1 MVGKVV
7 MIASGKG
14 GTGKSTVSVL
24 LGAALAR
31 RGHEVLLI
39 ELDSGLRSVD
49 IISGV
54 YGKTVYDIEDIFK
67 GRCEADKAIV
77 ESPTYKG
84 LSIVSAPYS
93 GGSVD
98 SKTLSVIIQ
107 KLKPVFNYI
116 LIDTAA
122 GLGDAFNAAATVAEK
137 ALIVITGDPVA
148 MRDGRIVADE
158 LADKAKAEVRLIV
171 NKASVSQLK
180 LAGVQHID
188 EIIDTVGVQL
198 IGVVPESSLIGSAHA
213 TGARIPESSLT
224 FKAFGNIAA
233 RVDGEHKPLAIY

>member
-1 MVGKVV
+1 MAGKVV

-14 GTGKSTVSVL
+14 GTGKSTASVL
-24 LGAALAR
+24 LGAALAKR
-31 RGHEVLLI
+31 SHSVLLI

-67 GRCEADKAIV
+67 GRCETDKAIV

-98 SKTLSVIIQ
+98 AKGLSVIIQ
-107 KLKPVFNYI
+107 KLRSVFDYI

-122 GLGDAFNAAATVAEK
+122 GIGDAFNAAASVCEK
-137 ALIVITGDPVA
+137 ALIVITADPVA

-158 LADKAKAEVRLIV
+158 LFEKTRAEVRLII
-171 NKASVSQLK
+171 NKASARQLRLVSVTSL
-180 LAGVQHID
+180 D
-188 EIIDTVGVQL
+188 DCIDTVGVQL
-198 IGVVPESSLIGSAHA
+198 IGVIPESTEISTAHA
-213 TGARIPESSLT
+213 TGAKVAENTLA
-224 FKAFGNIAA
+224 FKAFENLAA
-233 RVDGEHKPLAIY
+233 RIDGEHRPLAVF